1 MKKVLVTGADGFIGS
16 HLVEELL
23 RQGYKV
29 KAFCFY
35 NSFNTWGWIDSLPK
49 EIIDQIEIFT
59 GDVRDP
65 NGVRTAMKGCDV
77 VYHLAALIAI
87 PYSYHSPDSYVD
99 TNVKGTLNIIQAAR
113 DLNIKRLLV
122 TSTSEIYGTAQ
133 YVPIDELHPKQPLS
147 PYSAPKIGADCMA
160 DSFYRSFDMPI
171 SIVRPF
177 NTYGPRQSA
186 RAIIPTLIT
195 QILSNKKIIKVGNI
209 KPRRDLTFVEDTT
222 EALLLA
228 LKSKKNLNG
237 EIFNIGS
244 EYEISIEEILDL
256 LNKDFNFD
264 FEIKIDKKRIRPIK
278 SEVNRLL
285 SSSKKFKKI
294 TGWKPIYSD
303 KKKFKIALSKTIEW
317 FKKEDNLKLYKS
329 SEYNL

>member
-1 MKKVLVTGADGFIGS
+1 MRVLVTGACGFIGS
-16 HLVEELL
+16 HFVEKLIKNKIDVL
-23 RQGYKV
+23 ALAKYDSRNQR
-29 KAFCFY
+29 
-35 NSFNTWGWIDSLPK
+35 GWL
-49 EIIDQIEIFT
+49 DQIPF
-59 GDVRDP
+59 
-65 NGVRTAMKGCDV
+65 
-77 VYHLAALIAI
+77 
-87 PYSYHSPDSYVD
+87 SYISPKSYID
-99 TNVKGTLNIIQAAR
+99 TNVLGTYNILNASLKNKIKKTFII
-113 DLNIKRLLV
+113 
-122 TSTSEIYGTAQ
+122 STSEVYGSAK
-133 YVPIDELHPKQPLS
+133 YIPIDEKHQLNAQS
-147 PYSAPKIGADCMA
+147 PYAATKIAADQLSQ
-160 DSFYRSFDMPI
+160 SFQKTYDLPVTI
-171 SIVRPF
+171 LRPF
-177 NTYGPRQSA
+177 NCFGPRQSA

-195 QILSNKKIIKVGNI
+195 QILSDKKILKVGNI

-244 EYEISIEEILDL
+244 EYEISIEEILNF

-317 FKKEDNLKLYKS
+317 FKKDDNLKLYKS